1 MVSVMRMRLLAL
13 CLVATVAGF
22 ARAEAR
28 PIATVTADGSGQFRS
43 VQAAIDSAGDAGLVI
58 RIAPGTYREK
68 LRIAKDKIELVGMG
82 AKPEDVV
89 LVWDD
94 VAKTAGGTGKS
105 FSVQVTGDDFR
116 AENLTIQ
123 NDWEKKNARVG
134 EGSQAVALAISGD
147 REVLRHVRL
156 LGYQDTLYAASRLCH
171 TPAEQAAG
179 VTQMQPGGS
188 LKLAEA
194 LPECHAARQLFQDC
208 YIEGHVDFI
217 FGDAKAVFD
226 HCELH
231 GMTHTVVALTA
242 QSRYFPAED
251 SGYLFLHTK
260 VTADVAVDKL
270 SFGRPWRTY
279 ARVYF
284 VDTTVSGTV
293 IEPEGWIE
301 WGGRLATSDYA
312 EYNTRDSEGTVVKTD
327 KRLAPSRQLTKAEA
341 GKLTV
346 DSWLA
351 GPDGWK
357 PGK

>member
-1 MVSVMRMRLLAL
+1 MPSLRCLSFATL
-13 CLVATVAGF
+13 CLFALPVAASAATKPTTVVA
-22 ARAEAR
+22 
-28 PIATVTADGSGQFRS
+28 VDGSGQFKT
-43 VQAAIDSAGDAGLVI
+43 VQAAVDSATDAGLI
-58 RIAPGTYREK
+58 LQIEPGTYREK
-68 LRIAKDKIELVGMG
+68 IRIARNGIELRGMG
-82 AKPEDVV
+82 RKPDDVV

-94 VAKTAGGTGKS
+94 SAKSAGGTGKS
-105 FSVQVTGDDFR
+105 YSVQVTGDDFR

-134 EGSQAVALAISGD
+134 EGSQAVALSISGD
-147 REVLRHVRL
+147 REVLGHVRL
-156 LGYQDTLYAASRLCH
+156 LGYQDTLYAASNSCH
-171 TPAEQAAG
+171 
-179 VTQMQPGGS
+179 
-188 LKLAEA
+188 AEA
-194 LPECHAARQLFQDC
+194 DATAAQASGKPCHASRQLFQDC

-242 QSRYFPAED
+242 QSRLYPLED

-270 SFGRPWRTY
+270 SFGRPWRAY

-312 EYNTRDSEGTVVKTD
+312 EFNTRDSDGTPARID
-327 KRLAPSRQLTKAEA
+327 KRLAPSRQLTRAEA
-341 GKLTV
+341 AKLTV
-346 DSWLA
+346 NSWLE

-357 PGK
+357 PESK